1 MNKKQIEKN
10 RKEGQS
16 VNRKTDRF
24 YIGDV
29 IKNKLTSKILEV
41 CNIFYYNDE
50 KDIESYE
57 LHEVGECEHLSRYI
71 PGTAFNNWL
80 KI

>member
-1 MNKKQIEKN
+1 MNKKEIEKN

-29 IKNKLTSKILEV
+29 IKNKVTSKILEV
-41 CNIFYYNDE
+41 CNIFWGNNEEDVIAYAL
-50 KDIESYE
+50 S
-57 LHEVGECEHLSRYI
+57 EVEGDKSFSRYI
-71 PGTAFNNWL
+71 PSESFNNWL
-80 KI
+80 RI